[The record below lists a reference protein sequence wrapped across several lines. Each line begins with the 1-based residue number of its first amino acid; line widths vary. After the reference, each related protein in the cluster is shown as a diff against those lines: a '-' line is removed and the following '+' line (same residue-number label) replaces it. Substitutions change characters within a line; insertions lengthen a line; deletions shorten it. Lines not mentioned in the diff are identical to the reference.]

1 MKSRHSTGRPA
12 AGGRKKTYRR
22 PETLSREQLEA
33 LAVDCG
39 GTGKTD
45 ALSCSIGPIQ
55 S

>member
-1 MKSRHSTGRPA
+1 MKSSYPTGRRA
-12 AGGRKKTYRR
+12 EGGLRKPYRK
-22 PETLSREQLEA
+22 PKTLSREKLEA

-45 ALSCSIGPIQ
+45 EYSCNIGPIQ